1 MKRALIVTSSYAP
14 AMTADMHRARMLAWD
29 LPKVG
34 WGVEVLTAGEEFQRP
49 ESVDANSTALFNPEI
64 PVHRVTPGNERLFRL
79 LKMRSIGWRAIK
91 PLYRK
96 GCELLRSGRF
106 DLVYLSTTQFNLFC
120 LGRLWQRRFHVPYV
134 LDFHDPWVRGYGVS
148 YTTTKHKFK
157 LLISR
162 FLAKP
167 LEKFAVKGAA
177 GLVSV
182 SPSYIG
188 QLRRRYPNAR
198 CLTNNRAVV
207 IPFAATDRDF
217 IVSSPTQPGGD
228 FTRAIVY
235 VGAGGSIMAKSFKRV
250 IELFHL
256 VRDKRLLES
265 IQICLYGTDSD
276 WKEGQPKYLQEIA
289 KSSGLE
295 KTVNERPTRIPYS
308 ESLRRI
314 SASDSLLILG
324 VDDPAYMPSKLFT
337 YSLTGKPLL
346 VCLHKDSQAKQYFER
361 TPGIGTLIQFGDTSF
376 EAYQRDLVLLESF
389 LSDTDNGT
397 RFDRRKVLEPYL
409 AAAAATR
416 HAELFDR
423 CFSAKD

>member
-1 MKRALIVTSSYAP
+1 
-14 AMTADMHRARMLAWD
+14 MHRARMLAWD

-49 ESVDANSTALFNPEI
+49 ESVDAESSSLFNPEI
-64 PVHRVTPGNERLFRL
+64 RVHQVAPKNQWLFRL
-79 LKMRSIGWRAIK
+79 LKMRSIGWRALT
-91 PLYRK
+91 PFYRK
-96 GCELLRSGRF
+96 GCELLTSGRF

-134 LDFHDPWVRGYGVS
+134 LDFHDPWVRDYRVS

-182 SPSYIG
+182 SPIYID
-188 QLRRRYPNAR
+188 QLRRRYPNAC
-198 CLTNNRAVV
+198 CLTHNRAVV
-207 IPFAATDRDF
+207 IPFAATNQDL
-217 IVSSPTQPGGD
+217 IASSPMRVAAD
-228 FTRAIVY
+228 STRTIVY

-250 IELFHL
+250 MELLLL
-256 VRDKRLLES
+256 VRDKRLRES
-265 IQICLYGTDSD
+265 IRICLYGTDSD
-276 WKEGQPKYLQEIA
+276 WKEGLPKYLQEIA
-289 KSSGLE
+289 KSFGLE
-295 KTVNERPTRIPYS
+295 KTVRERPTRIPYS

-337 YSLTGKPLL
+337 YSLAGKPVL

-361 TPGIGTLIQFGDTSF
+361 TPGIGTLIQFGDTSL
-376 EAYQRDLVLLESF
+376 EARQRDLALLESF

-397 RFDRRKVLEPYL
+397 RYDRRKVLEPYL

-423 CFSAKD
+423 CFSAKH